1 MAGKMLDTP
10 YQYDPKTKRIERTVT
25 KMKDFYDLSKGT
37 GLADL
42 MSDARSQMSQAASMI
57 ASDPKKAQEMLDQVS
72 AAMSVAGDVNK
83 ADGAPAAAA
92 PVAPVAPAPSADEIE
107 KAKATPT
114 TATGAS
120 TNGSTATT
128 PPGSTGSSPSDDE
141 EKKAVKKAI
150 ADLGASVAT
159 LTAMVEKM
167 NVATA
172 KTPNQGQAAGDPDIP
187 GNPPKLGKA
196 DAPISTPVG
205 DLAAQVPLQP
215 DGEYAALE
223 KALTTGDPRT
233 QYLEGLK
240 AVGGDPGALDS
251 AVYEL
256 VKRRFHDSG
265 VISADRVRVYT
276 PQGLN

>member
-1 MAGKMLDTP
+1 
-10 YQYDPKTKRIERTVT
+10 
-25 KMKDFYDLSKGT
+25 
-37 GLADL
+37 
-42 MSDARSQMSQAASMI
+42 
-57 ASDPKKAQEMLDQVS
+57 
-72 AAMSVAGDVNK
+72 
-83 ADGAPAAAA
+83 
-92 PVAPVAPAPSADEIE
+92 
-107 KAKATPT
+107 
-114 TATGAS
+114 
-120 TNGSTATT
+120 
-128 PPGSTGSSPSDDE
+128 
-141 EKKAVKKAI
+141 
-150 ADLGASVAT
+150 
-159 LTAMVEKM
+159 MVEKM